1 MKIPNELEDNI
12 EKQLKDIK
20 LTELKEIS
28 KNLSNKYMN
37 EKRMGQSLLN
47 KELEALAYSIIR
59 MPATFCAIN
68 KVLEETIKRYNI
80 NIETALDIGSGT
92 GAGEWA
98 IYDNCT
104 NIKEI
109 LCIEREENMINL
121 AKKLLEAYTDITWI
135 NQDIVKSKVNNK
147 ADLVIVSY
155 IINEL
160 LEEAKEKVIND
171 IFNTFNKVLIF
182 VEPGTPE
189 GFNNIRKI
197 QQLALKNNLYVL
209 APCTAQSEC
218 KLPKED
224 WCHSVIRVERTKIH
238 KFLKSAEVPYEDEK
252 FSYIAISKQNL
263 EVKGSRILRHP
274 NISSGFIKT
283 KLCTNG
289 IIEEKTFTKKDKE
302 LFKKVKK
309 SKCGDLI

>member
-121 AKKLLEAYTDITWI
+121 AKKLLEAYTGITWI

-189 GFNNIRKI
+189 GFSNIRKI

-224 WCHSVIRVERTKIH
+224 WCHSVIRVERNKIH

-274 NISSGFIKT
+274 NIYSGFIKT